1 MIFSPFEMEDS
12 VPHVK
17 SLQEI
22 YYDDDFAFQSERWG
36 KLLSRFED
44 LHGHVASFVSR
55 SAGRINIIGEHIDYN
70 MYEVRAIL
78 DLE

>member
-1 MIFSPFEMEDS
+1 MTMILHSKVNDGGSYCQDS
-12 VPHVK
+12 R
-17 SLQEI
+17 I
-22 YYDDDFAFQSERWG
+22 YM
-36 KLLSRFED
+36 
-44 LHGHVASFVSR
+44 GHVASFVSR